1 MWLCTYRLQG
11 SLLQIVLLMLFEM
24 NALFFL
30 TSSQS
35 KAGLDMV
42 TCLCVRDDDDSKKI
56 ENGRGDV
63 VVRA

>member
-11 SLLQIVLLMLFEM
+11 SLLQIVLLMFFEM
-24 NALFFL
+24 NALFFW

>member
-11 SLLQIVLLMLFEM
+11 SLLQIVLLMFFEM